1 MLKIFPQY
9 FQIILAKLAAS
20 SAVALACFPFVAPAQ
35 TGAVSMN
42 LAGSDPRDY
51 SAPPPFIA
59 RLGEVPDWTILDAYQ
74 HTITRE
80 EFTYL
85 LNHCYARSKEEYK
98 DLITI
103 QEDRVLILKQSNH
116 PEAGWYD
123 LRFRQKGHLSA
134 EPPRFW
140 RRPVDL
146 PDLEPNSTRPL
157 DGVLIAID
165 PGHIG
170 GKWVTWDD
178 RHFRIGRD
186 TIEVREGEMTLTV
199 AKILERDL
207 SLLGARVLLTR
218 NSNHP
223 VTEERVE
230 TLQEEARHYL
240 IQRKKVPSGSLIS
253 STAKAMFAISSE
265 IRERGNLV
273 NESLQP
279 DLALCLHFNA
289 SPMSARYPSF
299 KTPNHLHLL
308 INGCYSGGEIAEDD
322 TRMEMLLRIL
332 QRVYY
337 EEVELADEI
346 SRPMQKE
353 TRLPSFHYDGTN
365 GMAINNNDLVWARNL
380 LANRVFMCPVVFFE
394 PYCMNHREVYDRVQ
408 MGEYDGLREINGAYR
423 KNIYQEYADGITAG
437 LVRYFEKNR

>member
-1 MLKIFPQY
+1 M
-9 FQIILAKLAAS
+9 S
-20 SAVALACFPFVAPAQ
+20 TS
-35 TGAVSMN
+35 T
-42 LAGSDPRDY
+42 SDPRDY

-59 RLGEVPDWTILDAYQ
+59 RLGEFPDWSVLDDYQ

-85 LNHCYARSKEEYK
+85 LNHCYAHSKEDYH
-98 DLITI
+98 DSITI
-103 QEDRVLILKQSNH
+103 QEDRVLILRQSNH
-116 PEAGWYD
+116 PESGWYD
-123 LRFRQKGHLSA
+123 LRFRQENHLSA
-134 EPPRFW
+134 KPAKFW
-140 RRPVDL
+140 RSPVDL
-146 PDLEPNSTRPL
+146 PDLEPNSTKPL
-157 DGVLIAID
+157 QGVRIAID

-186 TIEVREGEMTLTV
+186 TIEVREGEMTLKV

-207 SLLGARVLLTR
+207 TLLGARVFLTR
-218 NSNHP
+218 NGNHP

-230 TLQEEARHYL
+230 SLQEEARHYL
-240 IQRKKVPSGSLIS
+240 IQRKKVPSSSLIA

-265 IRERGNLV
+265 IRSRGEVV
-273 NESLQP
+273 NESIQP

-299 KTPNHLHLL
+299 KSSNHLHIL
-308 INGCYSGGEIAEDD
+308 INGCYSKSEIAEDD
-322 TRMEMLLRIL
+322 TRLEMLLRIL

-337 EEVELADEI
+337 EELELADEI
-346 SRPMQKE
+346 SGPMKDE
-353 TRLPSFHYDGTN
+353 TRLPAFHYDGTN
-365 GMAINNNDLVWARNL
+365 GMAVNGNDLVWARNL
-380 LANRVFMCPVVFFE
+380 LANRVFMCPVIFFE
-394 PYCMNHREVYDRVQ
+394 PYCMNHREVYERVQ
-408 MGEYDGLREINGAYR
+408 QGEYDGLREIDGAYR